1 MSQLREYF
9 DNNTEGNCITKWH
22 HYFEIYE
29 FWFNKYKNKPV
40 VILEIGVF
48 QGGSLKMWNEYFGD
62 KCKIYGI
69 DINPECKKFE
79 TENTKIFI
87 GSQSDKDFLNH
98 VKSQIPK
105 LDILIDDGGH
115 MMDQQIISFEMLYD
129 HVKPN
134 GYYLCEDIHTSYW
147 KVFHGGYKKAG
158 SFIEYS
164 KNLIDKINAWHI
176 EDANSISI
184 DDFTKST
191 YSLHFYDSVLVI
203 EKKPIIQPVSEMK
216 GKMVLSMDSFREAH
230 KTLSQ
235 PKGSK
240 SILVR
245 MKRKITAITS
255 SLVKYRNA

>member
-9 DNNTEGNCITKWH
+9 DNNTNGNCITKWH

-29 FWFNKYKNKPV
+29 FWFSKYRNNPV

-48 QGGSLKMWNEYFGD
+48 QGGSLKMWNEYFGEN
-62 KCKIYGI
+62 CKIYGI

-79 TENTKIFI
+79 SENIKIFI

-105 LDILIDDGGH
+105 VDILIDDGGH
-115 MMDQQIISFEMLYD
+115 MMDQQIISFETLYE

-147 KVFHGGYKKAG
+147 KVFHGGYKRTG

-164 KNLIDKINAWHI
+164 KGLIDKLNAWHI
-176 EDANSISI
+176 ENSTSISV
-184 DDFTKST
+184 DEFTKST
-191 YSLHFYDSVLVI
+191 FALHFYDSILVI
-203 EKKPIIQPVSEMK
+203 EKKPIDPPISEMK
-216 GKMVLSMDSFREAH
+216 GKIVLPIDSFREAH
-230 KTLSQ
+230 KILS
-235 PKGSK
+235 KTKHSN
-240 SILVR
+240 SLLVR
-245 MKRKITAITS
+245 IKRKIMFIYS
-255 SLVKYRNA
+255 SLVKSLKN